1 MSKLRKRLS
10 KWFLDTAKKL
20 DEKTVN
26 DNCVIPIPS
35 RNEPI
40 IMYDPY
46 HVDTIHSQY
55 MMSNEMLDRYRHNIS
70 LNVDEMIKHRL
81 VDEIS
86 KMIYDSHKDEIKET
100 LYTDSYFNDSTVF
113 TLDIY
118 VCKPQKKESLL
129 QALFYVE

>member
-1 MSKLRKRLS
+1 MNKFKKRLS

-40 IMYDPY
+40 IMYDEY
-46 HVDTIHSQY
+46 HIDKIHAQH
-55 MMSNEMLDRYRHNIS
+55 MISNEILDTFRHKS
-70 LNVDEMIKHRL
+70 LNVDETIKHKL

-86 KMIYDSHKDEIKET
+86 KMIYDSHKNEVKET
-100 LYTDSYFNDSTVF
+100 LHTDSPYNPSTLF
-113 TLDIY
+113 TLDVY

-129 QALFYVE
+129 

>member
-1 MSKLRKRLS
+1 MNKFKKRLS

-35 RNEPI
+35 RNESI
-40 IMYDPY
+40 IMYDEY
-46 HVDTIHSQY
+46 HIDKIHAQH
-55 MMSNEMLDRYRHNIS
+55 MIDNIILDAYKHNIG
-70 LNVDEMIKHRL
+70 LNVDEMIKHKL

-86 KMIYDSHKDEIKET
+86 KMIYDSHKDEVKET
-100 LYTDSYFNDSTVF
+100 LHTDSPYNPSTLF
-113 TLDIY
+113 TLDVY

-129 QALFYVE
+129 

>member
-1 MSKLRKRLS
+1 MNKFKKRLS

-35 RNEPI
+35 RNESI
-40 IMYDPY
+40 IMYDEY
-46 HVDTIHSQY
+46 HIDKIHAQHMIGNEILDTY
-55 MMSNEMLDRYRHNIS
+55 KHNIG
-70 LNVDEMIKHRL
+70 LNVDEMIKHKL

-86 KMIYDSHKDEIKET
+86 KMIYDSHKDEVKET
-100 LYTDSYFNDSTVF
+100 FYNESTMF
-113 TLDIY
+113 SLDIC

-129 QALFYVE
+129 

>member
-20 DEKTVN
+20 DEKTVMN
-26 DNCVIPIPS
+26 DSFVIPS
-35 RNEPI
+35 STDPI
-40 IMYDPY
+40 IMYDKY
-46 HVDTIHSQY
+46 HIDKIHSQY
-55 MMSNEMLDRYRHNIS
+55 MMSNEVLDRYRHNIS

-129 QALFYVE
+129 

>member
-1 MSKLRKRLS
+1 MNKFKKRLS

-40 IMYDPY
+40 IMYDEY
-46 HVDTIHSQY
+46 HIDKIHAQH
-55 MMSNEMLDRYRHNIS
+55 MIDNIILDAYKHNIS
-70 LNVDEMIKHRL
+70 LNVDEMIKHKL

-86 KMIYDSHKDEIKET
+86 KMIYDSHKDEVKET
-100 LYTDSYFNDSTVF
+100 FYNESTIF
-113 TLDIY
+113 SLDIC

-129 QALFYVE
+129 

>member
-1 MSKLRKRLS
+1 MNKFKKRLS

-40 IMYDPY
+40 IMYDEY
-46 HVDTIHSQY
+46 HIDKIHAQH
-55 MMSNEMLDRYRHNIS
+55 MISNEILDTFRHKS
-70 LNVDEMIKHRL
+70 LNVDETIKHKL

-86 KMIYDSHKDEIKET
+86 KMIYDSHKDEVKET
-100 LYTDSYFNDSTVF
+100 LHTDSPYNPSTLF
-113 TLDIY
+113 TLDVY

-129 QALFYVE
+129 